1 VKSKV
6 ALPERVRVK
15 LSSEAAEAI
24 SLTRVVIQEMPV
36 RELVDVLLG
45 VAGKDAQRL
54 QELLLRGSVVSGAS
68 RYRWEGWP
76 VETVELDN
84 LLATF
89 PSPEPQRRFNPAACV
104 RATLQTAR
112 GGIDIPRD
120 AASRRG
126 LLRRRN
132 FWDLLLRLVV
142 GAPVEYRTYSYR
154 DRADL
159 YEAPLTLEDNRAL
172 REAASLLAYTTL
184 RDRVATQELRS
195 VELFTSRDAS
205 AIRPR

>member
-1 VKSKV
+1 VV
-6 ALPERVRVK
+6 A
-15 LSSEAAEAI
+15 
-24 SLTRVVIQEMPV
+24 
-36 RELVDVLLG
+36 
-45 VAGKDAQRL
+45 
-54 QELLLRGSVVSGAS
+54 
-68 RYRWEGWP
+68 
-76 VETVELDN
+76 
-84 LLATF
+84 
-89 PSPEPQRRFNPAACV
+89 
-104 RATLQTAR
+104 
-112 GGIDIPRD
+112 
-120 AASRRG
+120 
-126 LLRRRN
+126 
-132 FWDLLLRLVV
+132 